1 LAAEADA
8 VNSNQSG
15 AVFCAEGIGRE
26 SRTMA
31 VKLKQQ
37 EPSSP
42 ALKVPTLGKWRELID
57 QQ

>member
-1 LAAEADA
+1 

-15 AVFCAEGIGRE
+15 AVFCAKGIGRE